1 MNSFS
6 IESIAQKKMWRGFA
20 LIAEKQLNSIL
31 ISLFGRATICIIF
44 SLQAFLLFFFSLS
57 SSSLFCNTRLCNV
70 ESKRMERKCKSQRL
84 TLRDREAKNK
94 RKIALCVLVVKNI
107 YKCAAN

>member
-44 SLQAFLLFFFSLS
+44 SLQAFLLFFSLS
-57 SSSLFCNTRLCNV
+57 PAALFFAIRDFAMLRVKGWRESANHKGLLLETESLKTKGRLHYV
-70 ESKRMERKCKSQRL
+70 
-84 TLRDREAKNK
+84 
-94 RKIALCVLVVKNI
+94 
-107 YKCAAN
+107 Y